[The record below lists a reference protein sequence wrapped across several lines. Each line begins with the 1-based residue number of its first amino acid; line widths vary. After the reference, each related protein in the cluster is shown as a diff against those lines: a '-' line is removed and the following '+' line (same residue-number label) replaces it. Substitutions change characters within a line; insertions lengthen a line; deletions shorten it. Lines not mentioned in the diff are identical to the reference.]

1 MARYFFHVSNGQN
14 LPDESGMSFPGV
26 QEARKEAI
34 RTASDLLRGDGED
47 FWSGNPDWTM
57 SVMDEAGRPVFTIR
71 IVTDDHGVPVGRL

>member
-14 LPDESGMSFPGV
+14 LPDESGMNFPGA

-47 FWSGNPDWTM
+47 FWSGIQNR
-57 SVMDEAGRPVFTIR
+57 SYGNRGRAQPFKR
-71 IVTDDHGVPVGRL
+71 